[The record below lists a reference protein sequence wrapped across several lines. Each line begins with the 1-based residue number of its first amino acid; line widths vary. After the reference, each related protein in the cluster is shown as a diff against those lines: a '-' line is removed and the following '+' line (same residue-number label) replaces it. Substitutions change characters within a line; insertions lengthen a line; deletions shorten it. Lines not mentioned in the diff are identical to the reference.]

1 METPQMPTD
10 TEVKEFLGRLKTY
23 RDTLPESDQTLLDA
37 MVAAAIGKKAGAE
50 EEEEEVQSYW
60 VAVNPV
66 GPAGGV
72 GYGYAAGGAYGAVG
86 YTATP
91 WGAAY
96 GARVW

>member
-1 METPQMPTD
+1 MARS
-10 TEVKEFLGRLKTY
+10 KSSSASLKTY
-23 RDTLPESDQTLLDA
+23 RDTLPERHQMLLDA
-37 MVAAAIGKKAGAE
+37 MVAAAVGKQAGAA
-50 EEEEEVQSYW
+50 EEEEVQSYW

-66 GPAGGV
+66 SPAGGV